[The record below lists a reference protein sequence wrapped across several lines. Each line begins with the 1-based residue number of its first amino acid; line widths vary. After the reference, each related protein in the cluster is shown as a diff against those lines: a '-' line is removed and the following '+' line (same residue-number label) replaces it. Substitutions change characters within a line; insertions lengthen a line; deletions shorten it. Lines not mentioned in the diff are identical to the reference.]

1 MIVGDYT
8 FNNNTS
14 MKLERRTNKIAKVLE
29 QRQPDLTVVMENI
42 HDPHNVS
49 AMLRSADAV
58 GIHEVNLIYTAARY
72 PKIGSKSSSSANKW
86 ISRRKFPSVAEC
98 YDRLHHEGFQILATR
113 LDDQSRQLYEFDLT
127 KPTAF
132 VFGNEHAGVT
142 DDAAHLADATVYIP
156 MMGMIQSLNVSVAC
170 AVTIYE
176 ALRQRMNKGYYS
188 DPRFE
193 KNILEK
199 LKEEWMRK

>member
-1 MIVGDYT
+1 
-8 FNNNTS
+8 
-14 MKLERRTNKIAKVLE
+14 MKLDRRKNKIYKVLE
-29 QRQPDLTVVMENI
+29 QRQPDLTIVMENI

-58 GIHEVNLIYTAARY
+58 GIHEVNLIYTSAKY

-86 ISRRKFPSVAEC
+86 ISRKRYPSIQEC
-98 YDRLHHEGFQILATR
+98 YSQLKKDGFQILATR
-113 LDDQSRQLYEFDLT
+113 LDEQSKQLYEFDLT

-142 DDAAHLADATVYIP
+142 DEAAHQADATVYIP

-176 ALRQRMNKGYYS
+176 ALRQRMQKGYYTN
-188 DPRFE
+188 PRFE
-193 KNILEK
+193 GKTLEQ
-199 LKEEWMRK
+199 LKEEWLKK

>member
-1 MIVGDYT
+1 MR
-8 FNNNTS
+8 
-14 MKLERRTNKIAKVLE
+14 LERRKNKVFKVLE

-58 GIHEVNLIYTAARY
+58 GIMGVNLIYTTAKY

-86 ISRRKFPSVAEC
+86 IARRKFPSVQEC
-98 YDRLHHEGFQILATR
+98 YQQLKAEGYQILATK
-113 LDDQSRQLYEFDLT
+113 LDENAKQLYDFDLT
-127 KPTAF
+127 RPTAF

-142 DDAAHLADATVYIP
+142 DEAASLADATVYIP

-176 ALRQRMNKGYYS
+176 ALRQRMLKGYYDS
-188 DPRFE
+188 SRFGQKE
-193 KNILEK
+193 LEM
-199 LKEEWMRK
+199 LKEEWLKK

>member
-1 MIVGDYT
+1 
-8 FNNNTS
+8 
-14 MKLERRTNKIAKVLE
+14 MKLERRKNKIYKVLE

-49 AMLRSADAV
+49 AMLRSCDAV
-58 GIHEVNLIYTAARY
+58 GIPEVNLIYTSAKY

-86 ISRRKFPSVAEC
+86 IGRKKYPSVAEC
-98 YDRLHHEGFQILATR
+98 YGQLRSEGFQILATK
-113 LDDQSRQLYEFDLT
+113 LDENARQLYTFDLT
-127 KPTAF
+127 RPTAF

-142 DDAAHLADATVYIP
+142 DDAASLADATVFIP

-176 ALRQRMNKGYYS
+176 ALRQRMEKGYYQNA
-188 DPRFE
+188 RYE
-193 KNILEK
+193 QQKLEL
-199 LKEEWMRK
+199 LKEEWLKK

>member
-1 MIVGDYT
+1 
-8 FNNNTS
+8 
-14 MKLERRTNKIAKVLE
+14 MKLERRKNKIYKVLE

-49 AMLRSADAV
+49 AMLRSSDAV
-58 GIHEVNLIYTAARY
+58 GIPEVNLIYTSTKY

-86 ISRRKFPSVAEC
+86 ITRRKFPSVAEC
-98 YDRLHHEGFQILATR
+98 YAQLRAEGFQILATR
-113 LDDQSRQLYEFDLT
+113 LDENAKQLYAFDLT

-142 DDAAHLADATVYIP
+142 DEAAQRADATVYIP

-176 ALRQRMNKGYYS
+176 ALRQRMEKGYYS
-188 DPRFE
+188 SARFDQ
-193 KNILEK
+193 KMLEK
-199 LKEEWMRK
+199 LKEEWLRK

>member
-1 MIVGDYT
+1 MR
-8 FNNNTS
+8 
-14 MKLERRTNKIAKVLE
+14 LERRKNKVFKVLE
-29 QRQPDLTVVMENI
+29 QRQPDLTLVMEDI

-58 GIHEVNLIYTAARY
+58 GIMGVNLVYTTAKY

-86 ISRRKFPSVAEC
+86 VSRRKFPSVSEC
-98 YDRLHHEGFQILATR
+98 YGKLREEGYQILATK
-113 LDDQSRQLYEFDLT
+113 LDENAKQLYEFDLT

-142 DDAAHLADATVYIP
+142 DDAATLADATVYIP

-176 ALRQRMNKGYYS
+176 ALRQRMLKGYYEQS
-188 DPRFE
+188 RFGQKE
-193 KNILEK
+193 LEL
-199 LKEEWMRK
+199 LKEEWLKK

>member
-1 MIVGDYT
+1 
-8 FNNNTS
+8 
-14 MKLERRTNKIAKVLE
+14 MKLERRKNKIYKVLE

-49 AMLRSADAV
+49 AMLRSSDAV
-58 GIHEVNLIYTAARY
+58 GIPEVNLIYTSAKY

-86 ISRRKFPSVAEC
+86 IGRRKFPSVAEC
-98 YDRLHHEGFQILATR
+98 YAQLRSEGFQILATR
-113 LDDQSRQLYEFDLT
+113 LDEHARQLYSFDLT

-142 DDAAHLADATVYIP
+142 DEAAERADATVYIP

-176 ALRQRMNKGYYS
+176 ALRQRMEKGYYS
-188 DPRFE
+188 DPRFDQ
-193 KNILEK
+193 KTLER
-199 LKEEWMRK
+199 LKEEWLKK

>member
-1 MIVGDYT
+1 MR
-8 FNNNTS
+8 
-14 MKLERRTNKIAKVLE
+14 LERRKNKVFKVLE
-29 QRQPDLTVVMENI
+29 QRQPDLTVVMEDI

-58 GIHEVNLIYTAARY
+58 GIMGVNLVYTTAKY

-86 ISRRKFPSVAEC
+86 ITRRKFPSINEC
-98 YDRLHHEGFQILATR
+98 YGKLREEGFQILATK
-113 LDDQSRQLYEFDLT
+113 LDENAKQLYEFDLT

-142 DDAAHLADATVYIP
+142 DEAASLADATVYIP

-176 ALRQRMNKGYYS
+176 ALRQRMLKGYYDQS
-188 DPRFE
+188 RFGQKE
-193 KNILEK
+193 LEL
-199 LKEEWMRK
+199 LKEEWLKK

>member
-1 MIVGDYT
+1 MR
-8 FNNNTS
+8 
-14 MKLERRTNKIAKVLE
+14 LERRKNKVFKVLE
-29 QRQPDLTVVMENI
+29 QRQPDLTLVMEDI

-58 GIHEVNLIYTAARY
+58 GIMGVNLVYTTAKY

-86 ISRRKFPSVAEC
+86 VSRRKFPSVREC
-98 YDRLHHEGFQILATR
+98 YGKLREEGYQILATK
-113 LDDQSRQLYEFDLT
+113 LDENAKQLYEFDLT

-142 DDAAHLADATVYIP
+142 DDAATLADATVYIP

-176 ALRQRMNKGYYS
+176 ALRQRMLKGYYEQS
-188 DPRFE
+188 RFGQKE
-193 KNILEK
+193 LEL
-199 LKEEWMRK
+199 LKEEWLKK

>member
-1 MIVGDYT
+1 MR
-8 FNNNTS
+8 
-14 MKLERRTNKIAKVLE
+14 LERRKNKVFKVLE
-29 QRQPDLTVVMENI
+29 QRQPDLTVVMEDI

-58 GIHEVNLIYTAARY
+58 GIMGVNLVYTTAKY

-86 ISRRKFPSVAEC
+86 ITRRKFPSINEC
-98 YDRLHHEGFQILATR
+98 YGKLREEGFQILATK
-113 LDDQSRQLYEFDLT
+113 LDENAKQLYEFDLT

-142 DDAAHLADATVYIP
+142 DDAATLADATVYIP

-176 ALRQRMNKGYYS
+176 ALRQRMLKGYYDQS
-188 DPRFE
+188 RFGQKE
-193 KNILEK
+193 LEL
-199 LKEEWMRK
+199 LKEEWLKK

>member
-1 MIVGDYT
+1 MR
-8 FNNNTS
+8 S
-14 MKLERRTNKIAKVLE
+14 ERRTKKISTVLE
-29 QRQPDLTVVMENI
+29 RRQPDLTLVMENI

-58 GIHEVNLIYTAARY
+58 GIHEVNLVYTTQKFPR
-72 PKIGSKSSSSANKW
+72 IGSKSSSSANKW
-86 ISRRKFPSVAEC
+86 INRRKFSTVEEC
-98 YDRLHHEGFQILATR
+98 YEKLHAEGFQILATK
-113 LDDQSRQLYEFDLT
+113 LDDSARQLYEFDLT

-142 DDAAHLADATVYIP
+142 DAAAENADATVYIP

-176 ALRQRMNKGYYS
+176 ALRQRLKAGSFRTPKFNQ
-188 DPRFE
+188 
-193 KNILEK
+193 NILDQLTLDW
-199 LKEEWMRK
+199 LKK

>member
-1 MIVGDYT
+1 MR
-8 FNNNTS
+8 
-14 MKLERRTNKIAKVLE
+14 LERRKNKIFKVLE
-29 QRQPDLTVVMENI
+29 QRQPDLTIVMENI

-58 GIHEVNLIYTAARY
+58 GIHEVNLVYTTAKY

-86 ISRRKFPSVAEC
+86 ISRKKYPSIQEC
-98 YDRLHHEGFQILATR
+98 YDQLRHDGFQILATR
-113 LDDQSRQLYEFDLT
+113 LDEQAKQLYDFDLT

-142 DDAAHLADATVYIP
+142 DDAARLADATVYIP

-176 ALRQRMNKGYYS
+176 ALRQRMLKGYYS
-188 DPRFE
+188 QARFE
-193 KNILEK
+193 GKELEL
-199 LKEEWMRK
+199 LKEEWLKK

>member
-1 MIVGDYT
+1 
-8 FNNNTS
+8 
-14 MKLERRTNKIAKVLE
+14 MKLERRKNKIFKVLE

-58 GIHEVNLIYTAARY
+58 GIPEVNLIYNSAKY
-72 PKIGSKSSSSANKW
+72 PRIGTKSSSSANKW
-86 ISRRKFPSVAEC
+86 IMRRKFVSVTEC
-98 YDRLHHEGFQILATR
+98 YDQLRTEGFQILAMS
-113 LDDQSRQLYEFDLT
+113 LDDQSKVLYDVDLT

-142 DDAAHLADATVYIP
+142 DEAAGQADQKVFIP

-176 ALRQRMNKGYYS
+176 ALRQRLKKGHYS
-188 DPRFE
+188 KTRYDE
-193 KNILEK
+193 QMLER
-199 LKEEWMRK
+199 LKSEWLKK

>member
-1 MIVGDYT
+1 
-8 FNNNTS
+8 
-14 MKLERRTNKIAKVLE
+14 MKLERRKNKIYKVLE

-49 AMLRSADAV
+49 AMLRSSDAV
-58 GIHEVNLIYTAARY
+58 GIHEVNLIYTSAKY

-86 ISRRKFPSVAEC
+86 IGRRKFPSVAEC
-98 YDRLHHEGFQILATR
+98 YAQLRSEGFQILATR
-113 LDDQSRQLYEFDLT
+113 LDENARQLYEFDLT

-142 DDAAHLADATVYIP
+142 DEAANSADATVYIP

-176 ALRQRMNKGYYS
+176 ALRQRMKKGYYN
-188 DPRFE
+188 DPRFDQ
-193 KNILEK
+193 KMLEK
-199 LKEEWMRK
+199 LKEEWLRK